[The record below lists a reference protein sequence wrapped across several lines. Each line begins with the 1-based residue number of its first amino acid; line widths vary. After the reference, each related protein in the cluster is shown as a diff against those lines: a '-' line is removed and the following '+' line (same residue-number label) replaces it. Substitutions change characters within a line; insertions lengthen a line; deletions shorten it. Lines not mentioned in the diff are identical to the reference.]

1 MVLARWRHLIN
12 GIVKTPR
19 GSRGRLLAIVG
30 LVVPIAFFGLF
41 LSSFSRISEVASVS
55 VQAAVLATFTTGLGL
70 SNLFSKMAS
79 GDSVRS
85 GSAENA
91 FYLSHPIVL
100 HRLML
105 ARCLGA
111 AVLDFWGALFLF
123 PVLAGAS
130 TVWRLGGAGLAIA
143 ATVSILGQVSILSA
157 AQAVQTALHRWIA
170 PRRRRLMWTILG
182 LSSAL
187 MIALLWIFASMV
199 LRRPSAAIALVSPFA
214 ERILNSPLGVPV
226 AALRALLQH
235 DTAAAWFWLIAMLV
249 GTVGVLVAMAAVGRF
264 AGKQGWEDDGDAA
277 REINP
282 VIAPRTHGK
291 ALSIA
296 GRDWL
301 ALARDRPRF
310 VMLLA
315 MPIVLVAVALVGTP
329 VSEWTAADPV
339 RVGVVAYSLCAYL
352 ATIGPL
358 THMQSERQVFWILRS
373 APVPFWRVLVQKT
386 QAWAL
391 LVVGFAVLA
400 FVVLGFHAAGFAFFS
415 PEAFRVLLVV
425 IVGALVVTA
434 LAVGIGCDAADL
446 SAPGRSA
453 IGPGTVY
460 LFLIVSGLY
469 NLGLSQTYDVWA
481 RATALFVLAT
491 VLFWMTGVR
500 RAEDCLDAERLAL
513 PRAVPGDGMVAAILL
528 YLGVH
533 ATQASVGASGGS
545 AASALMARVGWSGL
559 VAFGVC
565 AHLLW
570 IGRRNWRRALSAT
583 RWAWRVGMT
592 VLLVA
597 VSAGLR
603 PEQFAGSS
611 FSPLWL
617 VVIAEELVFRGLLQ
631 GSLVNSF
638 ASEGRTSPR
647 GRVLAGAIAAS
658 VALLTMAN
666 PSWEAAGIQIAAS
679 IAFGISRSAIPTILG
694 RIGWWLPV

>member
-1 MVLARWRHLIN
+1 MVNARWRHLRN

-19 GSRGRLLAIVG
+19 GSRGRLLAMVG
-30 LVVPIAFFGLF
+30 LIVPIAFFGLF
-41 LSSFSRISEVASVS
+41 LTSFSRIAEVASVS
-55 VQAAVLATFTTGLGL
+55 VQAAVLATFTTGLAL
-70 SNLFSKMAS
+70 SNLFSKMAA
-79 GDSVRS
+79 GDAVRS

-130 TVWRLGGAGLAIA
+130 TVWHLGGAGLGVA
-143 ATVSILGQVSILSA
+143 AVVSILSQVAILGA
-157 AQAVQTALHRWIA
+157 AQAIQTALHRWIA
-170 PRRRRLMWTILG
+170 PRRRRLMWTTLG
-182 LSSAL
+182 LTSAL

-214 ERILNSPLGVPV
+214 ERILSSPLGVPV

-235 DTAAAWFWLIAMLV
+235 DTAAAWVWLIGMSL
-249 GTVGVLVAMAAVGRF
+249 GTVGVLVGMVAVGRL

-277 REINP
+277 REIDQ
-282 VIAPRTHGK
+282 VIPARTHGRV
-291 ALSIA
+291 LSIA

-301 ALARDRPRF
+301 ALVRDRPRF

-329 VSEWTAADPV
+329 VSDWTASDPE

-373 APVPFWRVLVQKT
+373 VPVPFWRILVQKSL
-386 QAWAL
+386 AWGL

-415 PEAFRVLLVV
+415 PEAFRVLFVV
-425 IVGALVVTA
+425 VVGALVVTA

-446 SAPGRSA
+446 STPGRSA

-481 RATALFVLAT
+481 RTTALFVLAT

-500 RAEDCLDAERLAL
+500 RAEDCLDAERLAMS
-513 PRAVPGDGMVAAILL
+513 RAAPGDGVVAVILL
-528 YLGVH
+528 HLGVH
-533 ATQASVGASGGS
+533 ATQASVAASGGS

-565 AHLLW
+565 AQLLW
-570 IGRRNWRRALSAT
+570 IGRRNWQSAFSGT

-592 VLLVA
+592 VLIVA

-603 PEQFAGSS
+603 PGQFAGSA
-611 FSPLWL
+611 SPLWL

-631 GSLVNSF
+631 GSLVDYFS
-638 ASEGRTSPR
+638 SGGRSTLR
-647 GRVLAGAIAAS
+647 GRVMAGTIAAS

-666 PSWEAAGIQIAAS
+666 PSWEAVGIQIAAS
-679 IAFGISRSAIPTILG
+679 VAFGFSRSVIPTILG